1 MAQPFV
7 SDHAPGHVLFP
18 EYATLFDLISPEVQ
32 GLSDEQ
38 LDWQSD
44 RWAWS
49 TWSIRQQLSHMS
61 SVFYVWLQQ
70 RWGDTLFPDGGIDI
84 TTMADVDENHAH
96 TLPVILDA
104 LKGGIELA
112 RRVLEE
118 RSVGFLRR
126 HTYARVGDRSLMVVL
141 MGKAHR
147 TGVTR
152 IDEQTTHLSLEWT
165 LRHIYF
171 EQTTHLY
178 NIQRLKRAQ
187 GLSTVVEVPR
197 VGYWVVDGWDRS
209 EP

>member
-1 MAQPFV
+1 MAQPHL
-7 SDHAPGHVLFP
+7 SEDASASGLFP
-18 EYATLFDLISPEVQ
+18 EYATLFDLISREVR
-32 GLSDEQ
+32 GLSDAQ

-49 TWSIRQQLSHMS
+49 PWSIRQQLSHMA
-61 SVFYVWLQQ
+61 SVFDVWLRQ
-70 RWGDTLFPDGGIDI
+70 RWGDTLFPDGVPNI
-84 TTMADVDENHAH
+84 ASVDEHHHHA
-96 TLPVILDA
+96 LPVILEA
-104 LKGGIELA
+104 LQGGIELA
-112 RRVLEE
+112 QRVLAE

-126 HTYARVGDRSLMVVL
+126 HVYVRTGARSPMVVL
-141 MGKAHR
+141 MGKAHSS
-147 TGVTR
+147 GATR
-152 IDEQTTHLSLEWT
+152 IDEQTAHLSLEWT

-187 GLSTVVEVPR
+187 GLSPVVEVPS